1 MSTDDPNAGTLKA
14 GTPETARL
22 DRLVAQA
29 RMAGLWERAWPLLW
43 RALAVLLAFAA
54 VSWLGL
60 WLDVRPVW
68 RMAGLGAFALAIL
81 AVFAPALRLARPG
94 RREALAR
101 LDRDA
106 ALHDATLTHG
116 PASAIEDRL
125 AVGAADP
132 ATRLLWALHQRRA
145 IEA

>member
-81 AVFAPALRLARPG
+81 AVFAPA
-94 RREALAR
+94 
-101 LDRDA
+101 
-106 ALHDATLTHG
+106 
-116 PASAIEDRL
+116 
-125 AVGAADP
+125 
-132 ATRLLWALHQRRA
+132 
-145 IEA
+145 